1 MKNSDA
7 HAKIVDALSDTHEER
22 VIAIL
27 QELEDQ
33 IAKLL
38 LSAPLSDGNL
48 FDLGW
53 ALSARADIER
63 IMRET
68 FLTEIDLQIR
78 EYDEIVASL
87 AEVLGGYT
95 AFNGVP
101 DEVINAL
108 KTVSFQG
115 FQEVA
120 STFSNDLADEL
131 YRNALSGRPIDE
143 SIKNMRQKINGVYM
157 ASDEVEIEKLV
168 AKANAGDEDAIKKL
182 HSVYAADKT
191 GNNMR
196 KYARQMVVDTVAQFD
211 ASINVAAGKD
221 SGVKKW
227 LYYGDVIRD
236 TRPFCQKHAGKE
248 LTEEYIRDYF
258 ANNDWAGK
266 ADGDPFIVRGGY
278 NCRHHFMPVYEE

>member
-1 MKNSDA
+1 MQNSDA

-22 VIAIL
+22 VISIL

-33 IAKLL
+33 VAKLL

-48 FDLGW
+48 FDLSW

-211 ASINVAAGKD
+211 ASINVAAGKE
-221 SGVKKW
+221 SGVEKW

>member
-1 MKNSDA
+1 MQNSDA

-33 IAKLL
+33 VAKLL

-78 EYDEIVASL
+78 EYDKIIASL

-101 DEVINAL
+101 DDVINAL

-115 FQEVA
+115 FREVA

-157 ASDEVEIEKLV
+157 ASDEVEIERLV

-211 ASINVAAGKD
+211 ASINVAAGKE
-221 SGVKKW
+221 SGVEKW